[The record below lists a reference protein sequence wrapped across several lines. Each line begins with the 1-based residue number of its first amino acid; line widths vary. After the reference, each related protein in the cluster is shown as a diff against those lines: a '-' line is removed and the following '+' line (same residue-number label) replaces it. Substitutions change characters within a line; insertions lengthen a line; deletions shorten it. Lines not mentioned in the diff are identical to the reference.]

1 MDTILIRITDYLLT
15 QCWQIVLLVVVIASV
30 NFLLKNKSAHIRYLL
45 WLIVLAKCLMPTLYN
60 IPLAVLPEG
69 NLYEPV
75 STSPPAKMLPLQ
87 HEAGDATMVESSNV
101 RSSPFERTRPPTIE
115 RRWRSISIREWLGI
129 GWIVGAVAFLMFN
142 LLRALR
148 ANLWLWTRR
157 KALPL
162 ELGNKVADLFV
173 GHCVKNL
180 PKVWLVEGF
189 RQPFVWGLW
198 RGSIYLPVDFFTIN
212 KPENQQSVLGHE
224 ISHILRFDATVNIMQ
239 VIAQAIY
246 WFHPFVWW
254 ANNKIRNERE
264 KCCDEMAV
272 ACLSTSPKD
281 YSTAVLE
288 TLTAQS
294 EQSRPVPSLAVAGPV
309 KNIEER
315 IETMLKPGKKFY
327 TRPSLIAVVIALL
340 FALMTAPTALVL
352 TTRAEIKTPIEYQ
365 SEPTKSLHEAVI
377 DGDIEQVKKL
387 ISNGA
392 DINSRDNHGATPA
405 YAATVSIGVDRQ
417 QMVDIVK
424 LLVAKGAQIDTI
436 HLAAFVG
443 DVEKVKSFLQEGIDI
458 NEKDVHGRTPLHLA
472 SMSGQKEVVRLLIG
486 KGADVNVESP
496 ESDYLMGLTPL
507 HLASVY
513 ADYETAKL
521 LIDGGADVNT
531 KAILG
536 LPPLWASALGVGF
549 RMQERFM
556 DPQADFDI
564 RILLGQLLQTSWPR
578 SSSVVKL
585 LLSNGANV
593 NENVMGLT
601 LLHLAASTGLTEA
614 AELFIA
620 RGADINAKDGQG
632 KTPLHVAAADG
643 QVEIVKLLLNRKA
656 DVNAK
661 DKNGATAL
669 RYAMDKGNNEI
680 VEILQKHG
688 VQDVPSERELQKAA
702 AETDLDKIKSIL
714 EKTVNE
720 RHQKVW
726 GYSGVRNYEISF
738 DTNEKHKG
746 KASGHI
752 RFIRDEPSKLGS
764 LVQEF
769 KADSFRG
776 KRVRMSAWM
785 KTRDAKSARLWMRVD
800 GSRGILS
807 FDNMYNRPVVGT
819 TDWKE
824 YEVILDVPQE
834 TTRVAFGAFVA
845 GKGQA
850 WVDDFGFEVVGTEVP
865 STNMEDACGEMPWL
879 WRRYQ
884 SLLPDP
890 PGKPVNLD
898 FENMDD
904 IVD

>member
-1 MDTILIRITDYLLT
+1 MVTDLNRITDYLLA
-15 QCWQIVLLVVVIASV
+15 QSWQIVILVLVIETVSLA
-30 NFLLKNKSAHIRYLL
+30 LKNKSAHVRYLL
-45 WLIVLAKCLMPTLYN
+45 WLIVIAKCLTPPLMTM
-60 IPLAVLPEG
+60 PLAILPQAKPAMIIEATETTVTLSLEPPSVSADKPPMPMVIKRSAKNSNRAWLAIAWVVG
-69 NLYEPV
+69 VCLY
-75 STSPPAKMLPLQ
+75 
-87 HEAGDATMVESSNV
+87 
-101 RSSPFERTRPPTIE
+101 
-115 RRWRSISIREWLGI
+115 
-129 GWIVGAVAFLMFN
+129 LMMN

-148 ANLWLWTRR
+148 ANVWLWRKR
-157 KALPL
+157 KALSAEMRSGIESL
-162 ELGNKVADLFV
+162 LSAHGIK
-173 GHCVKNL
+173 HL
-180 PKVWLVEGF
+180 PAIWLVDGIH
-189 RQPFVWGLW
+189 QPFVWGLV
-198 RGSIYLPVDFFTIN
+198 RGSIYLPSDFLNIK
-212 KPENQQSVLGHE
+212 KPEHQKSILGHE
-224 ISHILRFDATVNIMQ
+224 IGHVIRFDAAVNILQ

-254 ANNKIRNERE
+254 ANKKIRNERE

-272 ACLSTSPKD
+272 ARLNTSPKD

-288 TLTAQS
+288 TLAVKDK
-294 EQSRPVPSLAVAGPV
+294 QSRPIPSLAVAGPV

-315 IETMLKPGKKFY
+315 IRTMLRPGKKFY
-327 TRPSLIAVVIALL
+327 RRPSLIAAAVVFV
-340 FALMTAPTALVL
+340 FALITAPTVLVL
-352 TTRAEIKTPIEYQ
+352 TARAEDKTSVEQQDKPA
-365 SEPTKSLHEAVI
+365 KSLHEAVI
-377 DGDIEQVKKL
+377 DGDIERVKKL

-392 DINSRDNHGATPA
+392 DINSRDSHGATPA
-405 YAATVSIGVDRQ
+405 YAATISIGMDRQ

-507 HLASVY
+507 HLASIY

-521 LIDGGADVNT
+521 LIDSGADVNT

-556 DPQADFDI
+556 NPQADFDI
-564 RILLGQLLQTSWPR
+564 RTLLGQLLQTSWPR
-578 SSSVVKL
+578 SSGVVKL

-620 RGADINAKDGQG
+620 HGADINAKDGQG

-720 RHQKVW
+720 RPQKVW
-726 GYSGVRNYEISF
+726 GYSGLGNYEISF

-752 RFIRDEPSKLGS
+752 RFIGDEPSSFGS

-800 GSRGILS
+800 GIRGILS

-850 WVDDFGFEVVGTEVP
+850 WVDDFEFEVVGTEVP
-865 STNMEDACGEMPWL
+865 STNIEDACGEMPWL
-879 WRRYQ
+879 WRRLQ

-890 PGKPVNLD
+890 PSKPVNLD